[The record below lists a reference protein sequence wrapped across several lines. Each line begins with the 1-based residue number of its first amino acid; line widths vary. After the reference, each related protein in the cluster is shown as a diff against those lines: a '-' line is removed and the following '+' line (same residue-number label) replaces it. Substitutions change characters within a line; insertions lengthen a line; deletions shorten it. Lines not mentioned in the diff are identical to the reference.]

1 MLDPD
6 RMSSLFSKKRKLSR
20 QNTNP
25 TSTPTNPITFTQ
37 SVSKK
42 TTAITSLITKVTF
55 ESLGIGKSLAQT
67 CRALGLTHPTPVQ
80 RHSIP
85 SILAGGHVLAISPTG
100 SGKTAAFLLPILN
113 KLMEDPYGIFAVVL
127 SPTRELAQQIH
138 EQVCALGSVLKVQSV
153 LVCGGGDFVRQSC
166 ALQKQPHFLVAT
178 PGRLGEMMR
187 NNAAAIKAGGKSL
200 IKLNN
205 VRFVVLDEADRL
217 LSKNGFEKDVAEI
230 LSCTSKSRRCQT
242 ILFSATMTA
251 SLDEVSNMAS
261 GGRSRLPLQQFTV
274 TADGELKENDSSSS
288 GGEDEENDN
297 SDGDSDSDSDGDN
310 SNNTNSTNTNTN
322 TIGSARIP
330 AGLSQQYIFMPSKM
344 RDVYL
349 GE

>member
-1 MLDPD
+1 M
-6 RMSSLFSKKRKLSR
+6 
-20 QNTNP
+20 
-25 TSTPTNPITFTQ
+25 
-37 SVSKK
+37 
-42 TTAITSLITKVTF
+42 
-55 ESLGIGKSLAQT
+55 
-67 CRALGLTHPTPVQ
+67 
-80 RHSIP
+80 
-85 SILAGGHVLAISPTG
+85 LAISPTG

-138 EQVCALGSVLKVQSV
+138 EQVCALGSVLKVQSL

-297 SDGDSDSDSDGDN
+297 SDGDSDSDGDNSNNINN